1 MGKKNSKVITLGV
14 LEKML
19 KSKNIKYQKD
29 GQRLITASAKKTTKE
44 GYDELKLTLEKLES
58 GTIIGC
64 VRGFGKNLGRVTPDM
79 AITAYSSRLDLL

>member
-1 MGKKNSKVITLGV
+1 M
-14 LEKML
+14 
-19 KSKNIKYQKD
+19 
-29 GQRLITASAKKTTKE
+29 TTS
-44 GYDELKLTLEKLES
+44 LTWQTILEKLES